1 MAPGFL
7 PLSLQSQDHPR
18 LRLVRFRRRRPLV
31 PSLPGCHRRRPL
43 VPVLPGCHHHRHHR
57 PLVPAL
63 PGCHHHRHHRQPPV
77 PHGLV
82 LP

>member
-1 MAPGFL
+1 MSPGLL

-18 LRLVRFRRRRPLV
+18 LRLVRFRHRRPLVPGLPGCHRHRRRPLV
-31 PSLPGCHRRRPL
+31 PGLPGCHRRR
-43 VPVLPGCHHHRHHR
+43 R
-57 PLVPAL
+57 PLVPGL
-63 PGCHHHRHHRQPPV
+63 PGCHRHHRQPPV